1 MLVYRCHED
10 GGTHA
15 DAVRSLHSP
24 SLHTQLPSS
33 SVTALFTYKSYKLI
47 AVFSTYATSVLSLV
61 DVMLDAGKGF
71 CLYLDGDAV

>member
-10 GGTHA
+10 GAH
-15 DAVRSLHSP
+15 AVRSLLHSP
-24 SLHTQLPSS
+24 SVHTQLPSS